1 MTSKKVKIGLM
12 FTVILNS
19 ASVYYL
25 PRAHTRMM
33 EIKTHYKEGGVSE
46 KAVKKSNRNKK
57 KKQRKK
63 KKLERQNSEA
73 EV

>member
-1 MTSKKVKIGLM
+1 MTSEKVKIGLM
-12 FTVILNS
+12 FTVILNC

-33 EIKTHYKEGGVSE
+33 EIKTHYKEGGVTE

-57 KKQRKK
+57 KTEIE
-63 KKLERQNSEA
+63 KKLERQNSNA